1 MNGALPA
8 EAAMNDT
15 PTTGVP
21 TTDAPP
27 PERGDAAAPA
37 AAAPAAETPRTLTES
52 GAQAIEAALGASDR
66 GSPVWIAV
74 AAVDPAAEAMGRQ
87 LNAIFER
94 AGWQTHPL
102 QHPQMRARPGVFIF
116 AESES
121 PPPYLETVQRALG
134 AGGLRPS
141 TASGYRAY
149 LAERRLQQ
157 PDYQGFDFEPGQTYV
172 IVLGRGE

>member
-1 MNGALPA
+1 VRSARGRTTATGAVA
-8 EAAMNDT
+8 
-15 PTTGVP
+15 TG
-21 TTDAPP
+21 
-27 PERGDAAAPA
+27 GAAPA
-37 AAAPAAETPRTLTES
+37 TAAEGPRPVVLTES
-52 GAQAIEAALGASDR
+52 GAAAIEAQLSARDR

-74 AAVDPAAEAMGRQ
+74 AAVDPTAEATGRQ

-94 AGWQTHPL
+94 AGWVTHPL
-102 QHPQMRARPGVFIF
+102 QHPQVRARPGVFLY

-121 PPPYLETVQRALG
+121 PPAYLETVQRALN

-149 LAERRLQQ
+149 LAERRAQQ
-157 PDYQGFDFEPGQTYV
+157 PDYQGFDLAEGQTYV